1 MTLSK
6 AESLPLQ
13 LLTSLNHK
21 KDPMQMRSQALK
33 DLFVTGETKR
43 ETQRLL
49 EFAKPFRHEEE
60 MKNEKPDGDQVRLR
74 KRFRKDGQ
82 TTVERR
88 DPGSCFLQ
96 GCPLGENQ
104 IY

>member
-1 MTLSK
+1 M
-6 AESLPLQ
+6 
-13 LLTSLNHK
+13 
-21 KDPMQMRSQALK
+21 K

-74 KRFRKDGQ
+74 KRFRKKDGQ
-82 TTVERR
+82 TTV
-88 DPGSCFLQ
+88 FQ
-96 GCPLGENQ
+96 GGIQVAAFSQDVPLDQ
-104 IY
+104 PDLLTKL